1 MSTPAQIRINALL
14 LQREALF
21 VRIHEIERAASALLR
36 EPYPFTRP
44 PLPSDVRSKRKASAR
59 PAPSNGGG
67 AGGSGRAA
75 TKETLRKLEPGET
88 AYRVTYSQFG
98 QTRVETHE
106 SADALRTLL
115 AAQGAQLQVLALE
128 TVDADGAVKA
138 VLHGSG

>member
-44 PLPSDVRSKRKASAR
+44 PLPSDVRGKRK
-59 PAPSNGGG
+59 PA
-67 AGGSGRAA
+67 ARAA
-75 TKETLRKLEPGET
+75 TPGRGSATKDLLRKLEPGEV
-88 AYRVTYSQFG
+88 AYRVTYRQFG
-98 QTRVETHE
+98 QTKAETHD

-115 AAQGAQLQVLALE
+115 AAQGAQLQVLTLE
-128 TVDADGAVKA
+128 TVGADDTVKA
-138 VLHGSG
+138 VLHPSH

>member
-44 PLPSDVRSKRKASAR
+44 QLPSDVRSKRKASAR
-59 PAPSNGGG
+59 PAPATGG
-67 AGGSGRAA
+67 GGSGRTA

-138 VLHGSG
+138 VLHSSG